1 MIGYTTVG
9 ANDYGKALEFYDTLF
24 GVIGGKRVMDMG
36 DLVLYGFSQGAMF
49 GVIKPYDKK
58 AATCGNGTMIA
69 LNVGSKEKVHA
80 VYDMA
85 RKLGGADE
93 GPAGPRS
100 DNFYAAYFRDLDG
113 NKLCAFSMG

>member
-9 ANDYGKALEFYDTLF
+9 ANDYGKALEFYDALF
-24 GVIGGKRVMDMG
+24 GVIGGKRV
-36 DLVLYGFSQGAMF
+36 
-49 GVIKPYDKK
+49 
-58 AATCGNGTMIA
+58 MIA

-100 DNFYAAYFRDLDG
+100 DNFYAGYFRDLDG
-113 NKLCAFSMG
+113 NKLCAFTMGSK